1 MRVRVRVLADHRVI
15 LAKRFPNDGAR
26 RSTVV
31 ETTMDVSGWLRN
43 QLEDANPDLLR
54 AMVKFGSGGLDTSP
68 RS

>member
-1 MRVRVRVLADHRVI
+1 
-15 LAKRFPNDGAR
+15 
-26 RSTVV
+26 
-31 ETTMDVSGWLRN
+31 MDVSGWLRN